1 VELAK
6 EQLPEEPWL
15 PDAISNCRRAW
26 RRSAAYTY
34 FVNPENPNKPGSEW
48 QFETN
53 ILLEHPSEG
62 TLVLDVLKG
71 QRIGGVETIDRIEQ

>member
-1 VELAK
+1 
-6 EQLPEEPWL
+6 
-15 PDAISNCRRAW
+15 
-26 RRSAAYTY
+26 
-34 FVNPENPNKPGSEW
+34 VNPDNPNKAGSEW

-71 QRIGGVETIDRIEQ
+71 QRIGGFETIDRIEQ